1 MERSM
6 LLHRRLRLCAAWGL
20 LILPGFSFP
29 LIWLRLWRDQVPY
42 WPDAVAFP
50 LPVLALAAL
59 AAIAIFPEVL
69 VTGVRRRTSV
79 RLVVIASG
87 LLFAVSLLQHLLLGG
102 TWELVA
108 ENAFFVLL
116 PLAGIALAPELKRIF
131 PLFGVIAFAV
141 LIVFTIRSQLF
152 VGLPG
157 NWNWNMAMLALLSP
171 SAVLFFKKSRKRLW
185 LAVGGVLLVL
195 LVFSFFYFTIAPRGV
210 IVGMIGAAAFLWV
223 ARRVPAQR
231 RFMLLLLA
239 MAVGAI
245 LFVGFVLSAHAASMA
260 DSRVQLWRGSL
271 EFSLAHAMTGV
282 GAGRFCAMIA
292 PWLPPE
298 YFSTPFIAENHPHP
312 HNELLFYCSSFGI
325 AGLFFVCALLGGVVK
340 RLRRGDPAGMWLA
353 WVVLAL
359 FIHAQ
364 FDMLLSM
371 PLTGSIFL
379 LGAGTLIG
387 NGLPRRRGYS
397 ARIVVPTAILA
408 GLAVA
413 AYAGY
418 HLRAGL
424 NFRRARLRLAAGRDE
439 KYELANAGKSLRRA
453 NALHPT
459 APSLY
464 LAARVELFDCKNPA
478 GALTALRQLSE
489 LGYDS
494 YEHSHQIAAR
504 AYAVLGMER
513 EALAEF
519 ALEEKCFPFSAINAG
534 LELSVLERTSCD
546 PILLRQRRAR
556 FVELMAMRGLTVADF
571 PRLLKNS
578 AMDDTPLPWRA
589 MALRGA
595 EERRRR

>member
-1 MERSM
+1 MSGAM
-6 LLHRRLRLCAAWGL
+6 ALHRRLRLAAAWSML
-20 LILPGFSFP
+20 LLPGFSFP
-29 LIWLRLWRDQVPY
+29 LVWLRLWRDRVPA

-59 AAIAIFPEVL
+59 AVIGVFPEVL
-69 VTGVRRRTSV
+69 AAGWRRRISV
-79 RLVVIASG
+79 RLVVAGSG
-87 LLFAVSLLQHLLLGG
+87 MLIAVSLLQHFIFGG
-102 TWELVA
+102 TWEFAA
-108 ENAFFVLL
+108 ENAFYALL

-131 PLFGVIAFAV
+131 PLFGVIAFVV
-141 LIVFTIRSQLF
+141 LAVFTMRTRLF

-171 SAVLFFKKSRKRLW
+171 AAVLFFRKGRKMLW
-185 LAVGGVLLVL
+185 FAVGGVLLVL
-195 LVFSFFYFTIAPRGV
+195 LIFSLFYFTLAPRGV

-223 ARRVPAQR
+223 ARRVPPQR

-239 MAVGAI
+239 MAVGTI
-245 LFVGFVLSAHAASMA
+245 LFVGFTISAYAASMA

-271 EFSLAHAMTGV
+271 EFSLAHSLFGV

-312 HNELLFYCSSFGI
+312 HNELLFYCASFGI
-325 AGLFFVCALLGGVVK
+325 AGIFFLCVLLGGVVK
-340 RLRRGDPAGMWLA
+340 RLRRSDPDGMWLA

-379 LGAGTLIG
+379 LGTGTLLG
-387 NGLPRRRGYS
+387 NGLPRSGGYAPRCEAALLASS
-397 ARIVVPTAILA
+397 AVLILCCGTWHCYA
-408 GLAVA
+408 GL
-413 AYAGY
+413 
-418 HLRAGL
+418 L
-424 NFRRARLRLAAGRDE
+424 FRRARLQLLAGGPEIRNARTS
-439 KYELANAGKSLRRA
+439 LQCANRIRPS
-453 NALHPT
+453 

-464 LAARVELFDCKNPA
+464 LAARVELFDFKNPA
-478 GALTALRQLSE
+478 GALTALRRLGD

-504 AYAVLGMER
+504 AYAAQGMDR

-519 ALEEKCFPFSAINAG
+519 ALEEKCFPYSAINAG
-534 LELSVLERTSCD
+534 LELAVLARVGSDPALLAER
-546 PILLRQRRAR
+546 RNR
-556 FVELMAMRGLTVADF
+556 FAELMAMRGLTDADF
-571 PRLLKNS
+571 PRLLKNP
-578 AMDDTPLPWRA
+578 AMDDTPLPWRE

-595 EERRRR
+595 EERRR